1 MYTSHGHHIP
11 GTIKNDDSPA
21 QVARCGGPGLCQV
34 CMKEAQK
41 AMTEPNEEL
50 VEATRG
56 ITGVVLALQA
66 RFGRLPTED
75 EVVGFLFGTEK
86 QRNDIWNSQTKENND
101 EA

>member
-11 GTIKNDDSPA
+11 GTIKNDDRPE
-21 QVARCGGPGLCQV
+21 QVARCGGPRICKV
-34 CMKEAQK
+34 CMRE
-41 AMTEPNEEL
+41 AMTEPNDDL
-50 VEATRG
+50 GEATRG

-75 EVVGFLFGTEK
+75 EVVGFLFGSEE
-86 QRNDIWNSQTKENND
+86 QRNDIWNSQTKENNN

>member
-11 GTIKNDDSPA
+11 GTIKNDDRPA
-21 QVARCGGPGLCQV
+21 QVARCGGPGLCKV

-41 AMTEPNEEL
+41 AMNEPNEDL

-56 ITGVVLALQA
+56 ITGGVLALQA
-66 RFGRLPTED
+66 RFGRLPTEE
-75 EVVGFLFGTEK
+75 EVVGFLFGTYA
-86 QRNDIWNSQTKENND
+86 QREDIWNSQTKENNN

>member
-11 GTIKNDDSPA
+11 GTIKNDDRPA
-21 QVARCGGPGLCQV
+21 QVTRCGGPGLCQV

-41 AMTEPNEEL
+41 AMTEPNEDL

-66 RFGRLPTED
+66 RFGRLPTEE
-75 EVVGFLFGTEK
+75 EVVGFLFGTDT
-86 QRNDIWNSQTKENND
+86 QRNDIWNSQTKENNN